1 MFCCFFCFF
10 FGGGGGLAAAVCY
23 KKASCWWISSLLDR
37 QRGSETEGK
46 EKEER
51 GEGSG
56 VVSERNERAKAEERC
71 VQKTD

>member
-1 MFCCFFCFF
+1 MKRHLV
-10 FGGGGGLAAAVCY
+10 GG
-23 KKASCWWISSLLDR
+23 ISSLLDR

-56 VVSERNERAKAEERC
+56 VVSEKNES
-71 VQKTD
+71 DS